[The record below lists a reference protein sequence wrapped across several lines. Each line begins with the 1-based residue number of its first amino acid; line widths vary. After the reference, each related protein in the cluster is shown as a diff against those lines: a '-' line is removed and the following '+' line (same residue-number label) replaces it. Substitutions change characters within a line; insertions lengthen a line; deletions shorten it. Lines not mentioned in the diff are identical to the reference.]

1 MKCVLS
7 FFCFGL
13 PGVFEFVVR
22 EEVPNGK
29 PIWICKVCNFQ
40 AQRKNHTVEHFLY
53 KHAPDENLPCDY
65 CGKIFNKR
73 PTLRKHLIKCKRK
86 YAEERTG
93 LTGVPNPLMVSAPP
107 NVTIHPRMT
116 PNPLLQGAQV
126 SLPTQPL
133 PNPDLTITH
142 VPNPLLQ

>member
-29 PIWICKVCNFQ
+29 PIWVCKVCNFQ
-40 AQRKNHTVEHFLY
+40 ANRKNHTVEHYLY
-53 KHAPDENLPCDY
+53 KHAPDENIPCKW

-73 PTLRKHLIKCKRK
+73 PTMRKHMIKCKRK
-86 YAEERTG
+86 YVLQEESG
-93 LTGVPNPLMVSAPP
+93 MGQVAGAPP
-107 NVTIHPRMT
+107 VHLQPPGTGHLGSSITIEPMILD
-116 PNPLLQGAQV
+116 PSMA
-126 SLPTQPL
+126 
-133 PNPDLTITH
+133 LTN